1 MRYWNT
7 IKQKQSELIEE
18 WEKGMNRNSQ
28 KGNLHSLKH
37 ENINFTN
44 KNAKNTKIFH
54 ILQSGNFLV

>member
-1 MRYWNT
+1 
-7 IKQKQSELIEE
+7 
-18 WEKGMNRNSQ
+18 MNRNSQ